1 MRRSF
6 VLALLFACAAVT
18 AEAAPLPVD
27 GTLSFTLGNIGS
39 VSLTGS
45 GTGDSAGGFGSAATV
60 PAGLF
65 AGTSTVTVPITPP
78 VLNLSK
84 ITIAPPFSNSAGS
97 FAPGGAMG
105 NSIVANMFFTSGGSA
120 GQIALNYV
128 GGGGTGTGI
137 ISGLPLTLIGATWT
151 NLGITPGNPTA
162 VTVIMVTQ
170 TGIPVTVTATAY
182 DNRTAGGQG
191 TLQLIAPATMKIF
204 GGGLGIM
211 PIVGTLTLEFV
222 PEPGVLLLLG
232 TGVVGLAA
240 WGRRRQQA

>member
-6 VLALLFACAAVT
+6 VLALLFACTAVT

-27 GTLSFTLGNIGS
+27 GTLSFTIGNIGS

-45 GTGDSAGGFGSAATV
+45 GVGDSAGGFGSAATV
-60 PAGLF
+60 PAGVF

-78 VLNLSK
+78 ALNLSK
-84 ITIAPPFSNSAGS
+84 IAVSPPFSNSAGS

-128 GGGGTGTGI
+128 GGGGTGMGI

-162 VTVIMVTQ
+162 VTVIMMTSS
-170 TGIPVTVTATAY
+170 GIPATVTATAF
-182 DNRTAGGQG
+182 DKRTAGGEG
-191 TLQLIAPATMKIF
+191 TLQLVAPASMKLF
-204 GGGLGIM
+204 GGGLGTL
-211 PIVGTLTLEFV
+211 PIVGT
-222 PEPGVLLLLG
+222 
-232 TGVVGLAA
+232 
-240 WGRRRQQA
+240 